1 MFAVALVA
9 IALAG
14 VFYARTFRMLP
25 PAQWRILFLLRCVA
39 IAIVVL
45 LLFRPVL
52 SYYRELEEKPLLVF
66 LIDRSQS
73 MSIADTPGGMSRFD
87 QVRQV
92 LQSWVPNL
100 EQSFELSW
108 ISFADRPQEHKGLR
122 EIVQLSPDGEATA
135 IGRALDACRLVA
147 RRGPV
152 EAAILFSDGIH
163 NAAGNP
169 EEAALR
175 LSFPVHTV
183 GVGASLRSEASYRDI
198 QLSSLD
204 CPERLLL
211 GNKAQIKV
219 GVEAFGLAGRVV
231 KVVLEEEGKE
241 LAQQELILDDLPG
254 NQEVVFEFIPEVKG
268 RRAFRVYVPPVA
280 EEKITQNNE
289 RTAIALVVEPGIRV
303 LYLEGTLRAEYG
315 AIVERFLSKDP
326 DIQFC
331 ALVRTK
337 GNQFNRRSNIE
348 GLTLSLIPQTKEE
361 YAKFDVFIIGDL
373 HSSFFRPQDQEL
385 LLERVR
391 EGAGLVMLGG
401 YNTLGPGG
409 YGETPLGAALPVE
422 LGGPDIGQVTEPFL
436 PQLTPEGVFH
446 PIFAN
451 IADFFPRSGE
461 GPRIAGLPPLSGC
474 TRVGPARP
482 AASVL
487 ATCPLEGDMP
497 VLAVQPLGKGRV
509 AVFTGDTTRN
519 WQQGPRVLDQQSPFI
534 QFWGQLVRFLAGRA
548 QEIKVEASVV
558 ASTDKAYYEPG
569 EMITI
574 SAIVRDSQ
582 GQGTEKAQVKATIKG
597 PGGRSE
603 QVDLGVMPGAAG
615 HYSVP
620 YEPQTSGTYEIQVTA
635 NLEGQ
640 ELRADPLAVEV
651 GRPNLEYEKLDLDEK
666 LLAAIAS
673 STGGRYFHVAA
684 ARNLLD
690 QLNRAARK
698 KRVYTEQ
705 PLYSPFW
712 LWTAFVGVLT
722 TEWVLR
728 RRFQLR

>member
-1 MFAVALVA
+1 MGVALVA
-9 IALAG
+9 ITVAG
-14 VFYARTFRMLP
+14 IFYTRTFRMLP
-25 PAQWRILFLLRCVA
+25 PARWRILFLLRSIA
-39 IAIVVL
+39 IGIVVL

-52 SYYRELEEKPLLVF
+52 SYYRELEEKPILVLL
-66 LIDRSQS
+66 LDRSQS
-73 MSIADTPGGMSRFD
+73 MSIADIPGGGTRFD
-87 QVRQV
+87 QVRQLV
-92 LQSWVPNL
+92 QMWAPNL
-100 EQSFELSW
+100 DQSFQLSW
-108 ISFADRPQEHKGLR
+108 ISFAERAQAHKGVG
-122 EIVQLSPDGEATA
+122 EILNLVPDGEATA
-135 IGRALDACRLVA
+135 INRALDASRLVA
-147 RRGPV
+147 SQAPI

-163 NAAGNP
+163 NAAGRP

-198 QLSSLD
+198 QLTSLD

-219 GVEAFGLAGRVV
+219 GVEGIGLPGRVV
-231 KVVLEEEGKE
+231 QVLLEEEGKE
-241 LAQQELILDDLPG
+241 ISREELTLDDLPG
-254 NQEVVFEFIPEVKG
+254 NQEVVFEFIPQTKG
-268 RRAFRVYVPPVA
+268 RRAFRVTVPPVS

-289 RTAIALVVEPGIRV
+289 RTAIALVIEPGIRV
-303 LYLEGTLRAEYG
+303 LYLEGTLRTEYG

-337 GNQFNRRSNIE
+337 GKQFTRRSNIE
-348 GLTLSLIPQTKEE
+348 GLTLTLIPQTKEE

-373 HSSFFRPQDQEL
+373 HSSFFRGEDQEL

-409 YGETPLGAALPVE
+409 YAETPLGAALPVE
-422 LGGPDIGQVTEPFL
+422 LGGPEIGQVTEPFL
-436 PQLTPEGVFH
+436 PQLTPEGAFH

-451 IADFFPRSGE
+451 IADFFPRSG
-461 GPRIAGLPPLSGC
+461 GNPRVAGLPPLSGC
-474 TRVGPARP
+474 TRVGSPRP
-482 AASVL
+482 GSSVL
-487 ATCPLEGDMP
+487 AVCPLEGDMP
-497 VLAVQPLGKGRV
+497 VLAVQPWGKGRV
-509 AVFTGDTTRN
+509 AVFTADTTRN

-534 QFWGQLVRFLAGRA
+534 QFWGQLVRYLAGRA
-548 QEIKVEASVV
+548 QEIKAEASVV
-558 ASTDKAYYEPG
+558 ASTDKAYYQPG
-569 EMITI
+569 EIITI

-582 GQGTEKAQVKATIKG
+582 GEGTHKARVKATIKG
-597 PGGRSE
+597 PGGRLE
-603 QVDLGVMPGAAG
+603 QLELGVMPAAAG
-615 HYSVP
+615 HYNVP
-620 YEPQTSGTYEIQVTA
+620 YEPQASGTYELEVTA
-635 NLEGQ
+635 ILEDQ

-666 LLAAIAS
+666 LLAEIAS
-673 STGGRYFHVAA
+673 STGGRYFHISAA
-684 ARNLLD
+684 GNLLE

-722 TEWVLR
+722 AEWILR